1 MRSYLLKGLSLLC
14 LIAISTQAAQYDNL
28 DFNEEVSRRI
38 VLDQQS
44 VLEVISEIR
53 FKSSS
58 NQDKSTYYFT
68 IPRSLDEHLIH
79 LNAEDT
85 GSGDEVKVTRIDQL
99 SPSILSQYS
108 NKKNASDVIFF
119 RIDIKLQKGPGIF

>member
-14 LIAISTQAAQYDNL
+14 LIALSTKAAQYDNL

-38 VLDQQS
+38 LLDQQS

-53 FKSSS
+53 FKSNS
-58 NQDKSTYYFT
+58 NQDKSSYYFA
-68 IPRSLDEHLIH
+68 IPRSLDENLIH

-85 GSGDEVKVTRIDQL
+85 GSGDEVKVTRLEQQL
-99 SPSILSQYS
+99 SLFYLFVAI
-108 NKKNASDVIFF
+108 
-119 RIDIKLQKGPGIF
+119 IDMSSLFIY